1 MLVRMDSAAPLAA
14 WAVLGAALPAL
25 AGVVAGLLLTRRRGG
40 PPPPPAPSA
49 PARSPGPRWAVD
61 DLPGFLEAPPGA
73 PAPPPRAAT
82 PPPAPPVPAGP
93 DPAPRAVAGLAAAAL
108 ALIAVL
114 AGVALG
120 GEAQERAAV
129 APLPTTAL
137 PTTALPTT
145 ALPTTAPPSA
155 PTTARPDLP
164 PVPDDPL
171 PGERGAGLLAARS
184 VPLGRD
190 GATARLALGGL
201 VLEQRAVGVT
211 VGYPSVS
218 VSVGSDGTALAHL
231 RLATW
236 NCLGTTAPA
245 DPRAAGCAPTGT
257 EYADLPSP
265 ALRVTRDG
273 DALRL
278 TGGFPTYAR
287 PSGTPPAYTG
297 RVYDLTVTVAP
308 DGPVADGEASAG
320 GALFLGTARAEA
332 LPDPLLSR
340 IRVAG

>member
-1 MLVRMDSAAPLAA
+1 MLLRMDSPAPLAA
-14 WAVLGAALPAL
+14 WVVLGAALLAL
-25 AGVVAGLLLTRRRGG
+25 AAVVPGLLLTRARGG
-40 PPPPPAPSA
+40 LPPPPEAPA

-61 DLPGFLEAPPGA
+61 DLPGFLEAPPGTPGPPPRTA
-73 PAPPPRAAT
+73 APPPVA
-82 PPPAPPVPAGP
+82 PAPAGP
-93 DPAPRAVAGLAAAAL
+93 DPAPRTLADLATAGLAL
-108 ALIAVL
+108 VAVL

-120 GEAQERAAV
+120 TDAPERSAGPPAA
-129 APLPTTAL
+129 AAPTT
-137 PTTALPTT
+137 TT
-145 ALPTTAPPSA
+145 PPAA

-190 GATARLALGGL
+190 GVTARLALGGL

-231 RLATW
+231 RLPTW

-245 DPRAAGCAPTGT
+245 EPRTAGCTPTGT

-273 DALRL
+273 DDLRL
-278 TGGFPTYAR
+278 TGRFPTYAR

-297 RVYDLTVTVAP
+297 RVYDLTVTVTPTGPARNGDAP
-308 DGPVADGEASAG
+308 AG
-320 GALFLGTARAEA
+320 GALFLGTERAEA
-332 LPDPLLSR
+332 LRDPLLSR

>member
-1 MLVRMDSAAPLAA
+1 V
-14 WAVLGAALPAL
+14 AL
-25 AGVVAGLLLTRRRGG
+25 A
-40 PPPPPAPSA
+40 S
-49 PARSPGPRWAVD
+49 
-61 DLPGFLEAPPGA
+61 
-73 PAPPPRAAT
+73 
-82 PPPAPPVPAGP
+82 AGP
-93 DPAPRAVAGLAAAAL
+93 DPAPRTLAVLVAAGLAL
-108 ALIAVL
+108 VAVL

-120 GEAQERAAV
+120 TDAPERAAG
-129 APLPTTAL
+129 
-137 PTTALPTT
+137 
-145 ALPTTAPPSA
+145 APPPTSAPTSSAPPAA
-155 PTTARPDLP
+155 PTTARPELP

-190 GATARLALGGL
+190 GVTARLALGGL

-218 VSVGSDGTALAHL
+218 VSVGTDGTALAHL
-231 RLATW
+231 RLPTW

-273 DALRL
+273 DGLRL
-278 TGGFPTYAR
+278 TGRFPTYAR

-308 DGPVADGEASAG
+308 TGPAEDGEAPAG

>member
-1 MLVRMDSAAPLAA
+1 MLLGMESPAPLAA
-14 WAVLGAALPAL
+14 WVVLGAALLAL
-25 AGVVAGLLLTRRRGG
+25 AAVVAGLLLTRRRDG
-40 PPPPPAPSA
+40 PAPPPAPPA

-61 DLPGFLEAPPGA
+61 DLPGFLEAPPGTPGPPPRGA
-73 PAPPPRAAT
+73 APPPL
-82 PPPAPPVPAGP
+82 PPVPAGP
-93 DPAPRAVAGLAAAAL
+93 DAAPRTVAGLAAAVL
-108 ALIAVL
+108 TLVVVL
-114 AGVALG
+114 AGLALG
-120 GEAQERAAV
+120 GGAPTERAAG
-129 APLPTTAL
+129 APPAATA
-137 PTTALPTT
+137 P
-145 ALPTTAPPSA
+145 PTTAPPAA

-164 PVPDDPL
+164 PVPTDPL

-218 VSVGSDGTALAHL
+218 VSVGTDGTALAHL
-231 RLATW
+231 RLPAW

-245 DPRAAGCAPTGT
+245 DPRAAGCTSTGT

-265 ALRVTRDG
+265 ALGVTRDG
-273 DALRL
+273 GALRL
-278 TGGFPTYAR
+278 TGRFPTYVR
-287 PSGTPPAYTG
+287 PSATPPAYTG

-308 DGPVADGEASAG
+308 DGPAVDGEAPAG
-320 GALFLGTARAEA
+320 GALFLGTERAEA